1 MTDTTDPVTAEAESI
16 RVGLDRQVKRI
27 AADPDLTD
35 EARVR
40 QVSEAHAVAAQ
51 SMDDLRSRVTAERE
65 RKQKAAASRLLG
77 STSAVSGADAISMR
91 DATERAE
98 RLESAADARKLLDRA
113 RSNGDETLVRAILFE
128 ARERSQSVLGLAW
141 SRLLDE
147 EGRQDSG
154 VAADVRAMGAGSGSS
169 FESVVRF
176 MMPSLSDVRSLVEG
190 RR

>member
-40 QVSEAHAVAAQ
+40 QASEAHAAASQ
-51 SMDDLRSRVTAERE
+51 SMDDLRGRVTAERE

-77 STSAVSGADAISMR
+77 GGGGVSGADAISMR

-128 ARERSQSVLGLAW
+128 ARERSQSVMGGAW
-141 SRLLDE
+141 ARLLDD
-147 EGRQDSG
+147 EGRSDSAI
-154 VAADVRAMGAGSGSS
+154 AADVRAMGAGGGSS